1 MKDQKT
7 WFITGASKGL
17 GMALVKKLLSNGEKV
32 AATSRNIDAFNEL
45 HKQYGE
51 DFLPLSVDLAS
62 DESVKNAMS
71 HTIAHFGRLDIAVNN
86 AGYSLVGSMEEVSDK
101 EFRETIDVN
110 LFGTVNVIRAAMPYF
125 RQQQSGYFINISSN
139 AGYIGFANAASYNA
153 AKFAVVGL
161 SEALAEETKQFGVK
175 VTVVAPGQFR
185 TSFMDSLMYAENK
198 IPVYKLAEAEEM
210 WKQYS
215 GTQKGDPDK
224 LVQVL
229 IDLAAESNPPIHLLV
244 APDTYQLVTEHR
256 EKEQKEIVAWKDVTL
271 STDFD

>member
-1 MKDQKT
+1 
-7 WFITGASKGL
+7 
-17 GMALVKKLLSNGEKV
+17 MALVKKLLLNGEKV
-32 AATSRNIDAFNEL
+32 AATSRNIDAFKDL

-51 DFLPLSVDLAS
+51 NFLPLSVHLAS
-62 DESVKNAMS
+62 DESVKNAMN

-86 AGYSLVGSMEEVSDK
+86 AGYSLVGSMEEISDK

-110 LFGTVNVIRAAMPYF
+110 LFGTVNVIRAAMPHF
-125 RQQQSGYFINISSN
+125 RKQQSGYFINISSN

-161 SEALAEETKQFGVK
+161 SEALAQETKQFGVK

-229 IDLAAESNPPIHLLV
+229 IDLAAERNPPLHLL
-244 APDTYQLVTEHR
+244 AGPDTYQLVTEHR
-256 EKEQKEIVAWKDVTL
+256 EKEQKEIAAWKGVTL